1 MSVAD
6 LIAAKAPRVYLVPE
20 TIDQSNT
27 VIAQAIR
34 VLRAQGALVVQG
46 LQRQNG
52 YMASAQ
58 LVSSSTAWLL
68 LHTFRAEL
76 PEIVEVQTVAEAVV
90 SQQSV
95 AEIYTTKPVV
105 KLVRLGKDSAP
116 FVAVRDEVW
125 VNMESVAGQKIVSEI
140 CRRNEGH
147 LGLWVAFMKF
157 APEQSQGLNLV
168 ATLLRRMNPSPQRLG
183 LVRRQ
188 YLRSLV
194 G

>member
-1 MSVAD
+1 MSVVD
-6 LIAAKAPRVYLVPE
+6 LIAANAPQIYLAPE
-20 TIDQSNT
+20 TIDQRNT
-27 VIAQAIR
+27 VITQAIR

-46 LQRQNG
+46 LQRQDN
-52 YMASAQ
+52 YMVSAP

-76 PEIVEVQTVAEAVV
+76 PKIIEIQSVAESVV

-95 AEIYTTKPVV
+95 AEIYTTRPIV

-116 FVAVRDEVW
+116 FVAVREEIWINV
-125 VNMESVAGQKIVSEI
+125 ESTAGKKIVSEI
-140 CRRNEGH
+140 SQRNEGH
-147 LGLWVAFMKF
+147 LGLWVAFMKH
-157 APEQSQGLNLV
+157 APEQSEALNVV
-168 ATLLRRMNPSPQRLG
+168 AGLLRRLNPPQQRLG

-188 YLRSLV
+188 YLRSFV